1 MLFLISLLSSYPL
14 SRPSSALYHFLIF
27 GCRLRKITPPFSFF
41 LAQRRGES
49 KGTREKGQGRK
60 ERGENP
66 D

>member
-1 MLFLISLLSSYPL
+1 VPL
-14 SRPSSALYHFLIF
+14 EENH
-27 GCRLRKITPPFSFF
+27 PPFSFF